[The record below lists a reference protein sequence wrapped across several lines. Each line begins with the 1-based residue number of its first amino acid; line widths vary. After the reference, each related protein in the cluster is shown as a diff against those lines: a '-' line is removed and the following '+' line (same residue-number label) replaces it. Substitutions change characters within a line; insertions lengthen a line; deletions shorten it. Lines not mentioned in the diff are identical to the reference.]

1 MLEQM
6 VSIDELLLVI
16 NDVCKIAMCAAER
29 KQACD
34 YLL

>member
-6 VSIDELLLVI
+6 VSIDELLVI

-34 YLL
+34 HLP